1 MIEIDHRKVNLK
13 KKDFYKNK
21 KTLILDLDETLIHC
35 VENLESHSDMKLQ
48 IKIDGT
54 SIKIGINI
62 RPYALTFL
70 KKMALKF
77 EIVIFTASHH
87 SYADA
92 ILD

>member
-1 MIEIDHRKVNLK
+1 M
-13 KKDFYKNK
+13 
-21 KTLILDLDETLIHC
+21 IHC
-35 VENLESHSDMKLQ
+35 VENPDSQSDMKLQ

-70 KKMALKF
+70 KKMTPKF

>member
-1 MIEIDHRKVNLK
+1 
-13 KKDFYKNK
+13 
-21 KTLILDLDETLIHC
+21 
-35 VENLESHSDMKLQ
+35 MKLQ

-70 KKMALKF
+70 KKMTPKF